1 MPERRRRPRRRRLNW
16 TSTDAQVSVVFVL
29 RLAVNTGIAGVYGL
43 PDTAL
48 NVYIRS
54 ACHIDRSVLQPRVHH
69 SSLHSDNKMLKPL
82 HACYRQ
88 TTSDIRPSDQT
99 KYFSV
104 IEITII
110 YFRVLFHF
118 IFCIC
123 TILTRLIN
131 AECYAYHS

>member
-1 MPERRRRPRRRRLNW
+1 MRTPGPEGQHVPERRRRPRRRRLNW
-16 TSTDAQVSVVFVL
+16 TSTGAQVSVVFVL
-29 RLAVNTGIAGVYGL
+29 HLAVNTGIAGVYGL

-88 TTSDIRPSDQT
+88 QPLIFGHLT
-99 KYFSV
+99 K
-104 IEITII
+104 
-110 YFRVLFHF
+110 RN
-118 IFCIC
+118 
-123 TILTRLIN
+123 ILR
-131 AECYAYHS
+131 